1 MQKTLAFV
9 IPAYKADYLERT
21 LSSLAYQSCKDFT
34 LYVGDDASP
43 KDLQSIVERFRD
55 RLNIN
60 YVRFEGNLGGKDLV
74 AHWERCLAL
83 CRDEEWVC
91 LFSDDDLL
99 EENCVASFKEAE
111 VPDDVDVLHWNLDII
126 DEDGRPIRRCPDF
139 PAFLSAENFFDQLFR
154 RQIVARMP
162 EFIFRREAIVS
173 SGFVPFDMAW
183 RSDTATV
190 IQLASRGGIMTLP
203 GKRSRVLW
211 RASRSNIS
219 GDHSLMERKNRVNV
233 LFFNWINSFFLR
245 QNMKLPMSRLYL
257 LKTIAF
263 ALEYRGGSAFL
274 KDGFSAARQLDL
286 ASGPYFF
293 AFLLFLPYRL
303 IYRLKEV

>member
-139 PAFLSAENFFDQLFR
+139 PAFLSAENFFD
-154 RQIVARMP
+154 
-162 EFIFRREAIVS
+162 
-173 SGFVPFDMAW
+173 
-183 RSDTATV
+183 
-190 IQLASRGGIMTLP
+190 
-203 GKRSRVLW
+203 
-211 RASRSNIS
+211 
-219 GDHSLMERKNRVNV
+219 
-233 LFFNWINSFFLR
+233 
-245 QNMKLPMSRLYL
+245 
-257 LKTIAF
+257 
-263 ALEYRGGSAFL
+263 
-274 KDGFSAARQLDL
+274 
-286 ASGPYFF
+286 
-293 AFLLFLPYRL
+293 
-303 IYRLKEV
+303 